1 MIVLVSK
8 DLHLY
13 CIWSWRK
20 VMSGITYSMYRPS
33 IFTVKN
39 EFSTPRFWIQ
49 SFSWFCWPPTW
60 CVAAFPSHSRLCLS
74 SIASLVDGL
83 PSTFGSLQI
92 HWNFSSSSYSFHCWR
107 FIALKKKSLLGEQ
120 DGGGVGGCGVHLSPG
135 IHQEHIFRHRNH
147 AEHQLRVERRT
158 WPVEKNI

>member
-1 MIVLVSK
+1 MLWVLWWGQRAPRNEWGESYSVSLILTPPLSSSPPQFMLPCFEKSSLMIVLVSK

-107 FIALKKKSLLGEQ
+107 FIA
-120 DGGGVGGCGVHLSPG
+120 
-135 IHQEHIFRHRNH
+135 
-147 AEHQLRVERRT
+147 
-158 WPVEKNI
+158 